1 MKKSNFMAAFGL
13 ALMCSAAP
21 ALAADATDAEV
32 MHWWTSGSEAKA
44 LQVYVKAFEAKGG
57 HWVDHAV
64 PDFESAIAAATTAII
79 GGNPPDA
86 LQFNAGAQFADLA
99 EQGYLTD
106 LSDIAE
112 KEGWAKVFPE
122 SLMKAVSYNG
132 KVYAIPVDNHG
143 ENWLWINNKVME
155 KAGVSVPKSWD
166 EFFPTLD
173 KIKAAGFI
181 PVAHG
186 GEAWQELELFY
197 QVMMLRGNVDLYKAL
212 FIDGD
217 LDVIKSAE
225 FKAFV
230 DDFKKLSNYIDAGAP
245 GRKWNDATAMVIK
258 GQAAMQFMGDWAKGE
273 FTAAGM
279 KPGTDYQC
287 LNGFGGKDY
296 FVISSDVF
304 VFPKSSK
311 EGSEKMIAMLADTM
325 ASPEVQVDFSKVKGS
340 IPARLDADSSSLD
353 ACAIKGYQAMQN
365 PAAQVP
371 GPEIATSA
379 DRSGAI
385 QDAISEFWNS
395 NSMTSD
401 DFIANLVS
409 AVENTDY

>member
-1 MKKSNFMAAFGL
+1 MKNKFLAALGL
-13 ALMCSAAP
+13 VLMCSAGP
-21 ALAADATDAEV
+21 VMAADQQDAEV
-32 MHWWTSGSEAKA
+32 MHWWTSGSEAQA
-44 LQVYVKAFEAKGG
+44 LKVFVKAFEDKGG

-106 LSDIAE
+106 LSDIAK
-112 KEGWAKVFPE
+112 KEGWDKAFPA

-143 ENWLWINNKVME
+143 ENWLWVNNKVME
-155 KAGVSVPKSWD
+155 KVGVTVPKSWD

-173 KIKAAGFI
+173 KIKAAGII
-181 PVAHG
+181 PIAHG
-186 GEAWQELELFY
+186 GEGWQELELFY
-197 QVMMLRGNVDLYKAL
+197 QVMMLRNNVDLYKGL
-212 FIDGD
+212 FVEGD
-217 LDVIKSAE
+217 IDVIKSAE

-230 DDFKKLSNYIDAGAP
+230 EDFKKLSDYIDPGAP

-258 GQAAMQFMGDWAKGE
+258 GEAAMQFMGDWAKGE

-287 LNGFGGKDY
+287 LNGFGGNDY

-311 EGSEKMIAMLADTM
+311 EGSEKSMALLADVM
-325 ASPEVQVDFSKVKGS
+325 SSPKVQVDFSKIKGS
-340 IPARLDADSSSLD
+340 IPARLDADASSLD
-353 ACAIKGYQAMQN
+353 ACAIKGFEAMQN
-365 PAAQVP
+365 PSAQVP

-395 NSMTSD
+395 KSMSSD

-409 AVENTDY
+409 AIEITDY